1 MAPPSVTPLGRSSGV
16 TGDGC
21 HHPGHGDAPRTRRRR
36 LGSCRDADGRSRRP
50 EAGAIRRSVRPD
62 WDVRGELPPRS
73 RRVLSSSARRGLPD
87 LPRSV
92 RLQCC
97 MRIRAAAAAWR
108 CALVCGKAACRS
120 PITAP
125 QIVVGSARGW
135 RHSARMLA
143 QYDRACRCE
152 RAVLA
157 SALIEEKA
165 TLCER
170 RGAVAEGYCDH

>member
-21 HHPGHGDAPRTRRRR
+21 HHPGYGDTPRTRRRR

-50 EAGAIRRSVRPD
+50 EAGAIRRSVRLD

-73 RRVLSSSARRGLPD
+73 RRVLSSSARHGLSD

-97 MRIRAAAAAWR
+97 MRIRAAAWR
-108 CALVCGKAACRS
+108 CALVCGKAAGRLRS
-120 PITAP
+120 RGLSS
-125 QIVVGSARGW
+125 GSARGW
-135 RHSARMLA
+135 RHSARLLA
-143 QYDRACRCE
+143 QYDRACRRA

-157 SALIEEKA
+157 SALIEEEA
-165 TLCER
+165 TICEG
-170 RGAVAEGYCDH
+170 RGAVAGGYCDH